1 MHLYPARALERVMKI
16 KEVITRAMSG
26 KINWIQ
32 AAEIL
37 GMSDRQ
43 LRRWRNRWSK
53 HGYDGLFDYR
63 TRRPSP
69 KRVPLADVEKVL
81 TLYREKYFDLNVQHF
96 VEKLKA
102 EHQIPLSY
110 TWVKTALQNAGL
122 VRRNTKRGPH
132 RKKRPRRPITGMM
145 LHVDGSRHRWIPGL
159 DEYQDLIV
167 IFDDA
172 TSEA

>member
-1 MHLYPARALERVMKI
+1 MHLYPARVLERAMKI

-43 LRRWRNRWSK
+43 LRRWRNRWST

-69 KRVPLADVEKVL
+69 KRVPLAEVEKVL
-81 TLYREKYFDLNVQHF
+81 TL
-96 VEKLKA
+96 
-102 EHQIPLSY
+102 
-110 TWVKTALQNAGL
+110 
-122 VRRNTKRGPH
+122 
-132 RKKRPRRPITGMM
+132 
-145 LHVDGSRHRWIPGL
+145 
-159 DEYQDLIV
+159 
-167 IFDDA
+167 
-172 TSEA
+172 